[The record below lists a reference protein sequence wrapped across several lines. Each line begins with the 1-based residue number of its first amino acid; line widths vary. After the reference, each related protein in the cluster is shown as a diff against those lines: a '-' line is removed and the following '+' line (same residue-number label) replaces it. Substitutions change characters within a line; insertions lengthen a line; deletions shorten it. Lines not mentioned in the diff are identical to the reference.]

1 MEKNNQPLLKIA
13 IIEDSQLL
21 RRSIVDGLEQAGFN
35 VVGEAKD
42 GNEAISLI
50 QQGQANLFIID
61 VVMPEVSGLEIARQI
76 HKAMPNSRIIIM
88 SSLNL
93 EHIVIEAI
101 SCGAVDFIA
110 KPFVMTDLIDS
121 INKISHDLEKE
132 M

>member
-1 MEKNNQPLLKIA
+1 MEQKPYSNLKIA

-21 RRSIVDGLEQAGFN
+21 RRSIVDGLEQAGLN

-42 GNEAISLI
+42 GTEAISLI

-61 VVMPEVSGLEIARQI
+61 VVMPEASGLEIAKQI
-76 HKAMPNSRIIIM
+76 HKAVPNSRIIIM

-110 KPFVMTDLIDS
+110 KPFVMSDLVDS
-121 INKISHDLEKE
+121 IKKISHDLSQEL
-132 M
+132 